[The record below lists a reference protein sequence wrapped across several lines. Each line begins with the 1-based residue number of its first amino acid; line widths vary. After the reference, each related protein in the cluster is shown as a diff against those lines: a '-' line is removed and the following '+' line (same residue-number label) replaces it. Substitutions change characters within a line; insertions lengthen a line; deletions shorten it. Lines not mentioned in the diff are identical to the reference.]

1 MADTKSAVI
10 RIQTLEAVRNVKE
23 LKDNIAA
30 LKKRID
36 DVNTST
42 DEYADLT
49 KQLQQN
55 QAALRNVMN
64 GTNSTF
70 QESITAAQ
78 GLDTSYNSLVEQL
91 KEATQEWRAIPKY
104 LSEVDAQQN
113 KVSQAWA
120 DASAKVLNLRTQL
133 KSMDE
138 GTGSYVRNVG
148 NYKSALE
155 GFSGAMNTAKQV
167 GGDMVNGLSAAAS
180 TLALMGIQTDGLTDS
195 MKNLRIVLDDLQG
208 AKGFAGMIQNLVSY
222 FKAGKNATAATKA
235 QTTALQ
241 GEAAAQNAANTA
253 TAAGSVALGTL
264 QKALI
269 ATGIG
274 ALVVGLGMLVAH
286 FEDVVKWIGK
296 VGEKLGIVSKQTKV
310 WEGANDKLSEKFGEQ
325 NRQLELQQKIYAAQG
340 KSKKQLLLQQ
350 KAQIEL
356 QIAETEATIKTI
368 EARIK
373 EMEADSAW
381 VRFWKGENAQIKKA
395 KEEVEALTESLKEL
409 NKNKDTINID
419 IQVEDIESGRAA
431 SKKAN
436 EDAKELAK
444 KAQEIIKAG
453 YEEAR
458 EAIKAGINEAEKL
471 DSEFAESAK
480 KIQDAI
486 DKMRELS
493 GETAD
498 VKELEAGLVSLK
510 TKYYKNR
517 FEANAAEN
525 AKETAENLEKQY
537 KCEEEYERI
546 YKDVLGFDRVRAY
559 LTGRA
564 NAEEEKKLEILK
576 MQIKYLKE
584 QTGYSDEVLE
594 NLTITAM
601 TKEEFEA
608 IGEPMATAL
617 KMYFE
622 KNEELKSVGLGIAQR
637 IVTDFENEFNNQLE
651 NRNYAG
657 AAVIADKLMIT
668 LHTRFEE
675 LEPYFEDYYEKILRL
690 TNAKAV
696 LEDEYGFGTGIVD
709 IIAPQ
714 SDIDKLKERLNQ
726 LNEERENA
734 IKEGTGLE
742 NLIEREA
749 AAVEERILK
758 MRMERFSIFYTQ
770 LGKYINTYGMAV
782 GNVMGSVADAWE
794 AALQAQVKS
803 GRKSEEEAKR
813 SFENVKA
820 LQIGVAVINT
830 AAAITSALADPTIP
844 SYFVKAAN
852 AAAALASGT
861 AQVIKISQTEFNSNV
876 ASATENTPTLVDRT
890 PPLQYT
896 IGLNSEEYA
905 AAMAETPIRAYV
917 TDRDLD
923 EGLTQYNR
931 RRNATT
937 F

>member
-195 MKNLRIVLDDLQG
+195 MKNLRIVVAALQG
-208 AKGFAGMIQNLVSY
+208 AKCFAGMIQNLVSY

-395 KEEVEALTESLKEL
+395 KEEVEALTASLKEM
-409 NKNKDTINID
+409 NQTKDSINID
-419 IQVEDIESGRAA
+419 IQVEEIEAGKNAA
-431 SKKAN
+431 VAAKKEA
-436 EDAKELAK
+436 DELAK
-444 KAQEIIKAG
+444 KAQEIIKTG
-453 YEEAR
+453 SEEAKA
-458 EAIKAGINEAEKL
+458 AIKAEMTETEKL

-498 VKELEAGLVSLK
+498 VKELEEGLIKAK

-537 KCEEEYERI
+537 KSEEEYERI
-546 YKDVLGFDRVRAY
+546 YKEVLGFDRISAY
-559 LTGRA
+559 QSGRA
-564 NAEEEKKLEILK
+564 TAEEEKKLEILRK
-576 MQIKYLKE
+576 QLEYLKE
-584 QTGYSDEVLE
+584 QTGYSDDVLK
-594 NLTITAM
+594 NLTLTAM
-601 TKEEFEA
+601 TKEEFDA

-617 KMYFE
+617 KLYFE
-622 KNEELKSVGLGIAQR
+622 KSDEFREVGLGIAQKV
-637 IVTDFENEFNNQLE
+637 ISDFEGEFNKQLE

-657 AAVIADKLMIT
+657 AAVVADKLMIT
-668 LHTRFEE
+668 MFTRFEE
-675 LEPYFEDYYEKILRL
+675 LEPYFEDYYDKILRL
-690 TNAKAV
+690 TNAKAI

-709 IIAPQ
+709 IIAPK
-714 SDIDKLKERLNQ
+714 SDIEKLKERISEINKQ
-726 LNEERENA
+726 IEEHNGVEGILQREIA
-734 IKEGTGLE
+734 ALE
-742 NLIEREA
+742 EQ
-749 AAVEERILK
+749 ILK
-758 MRMERFSIFYTQ
+758 KRMERFSIFYTQ

-852 AAAALASGT
+852 AVAALASGT

-917 TDRDLD
+917 VDADLSN
-923 EGLTQYNR
+923 GLNQYNR
-931 RRNATT
+931 RRGETT